1 MSLNQ
6 NLKSMAINVATIALA
21 IAIGLP
27 LGSMLMRQFNPGAAP
42 PTPIA
47 LASDTANLVFKDTST
62 DLVLFASTTCEY
74 CKAGI
79 QFLDKSGANYKVYF
93 IDQDAQAKKTYES
106 MQTKGVPVL
115 ISKQQYIIGFSEDVW
130 GRFLGK
136 ADSKSSEVGA
146 KGS

>member
-1 MSLNQ
+1 MSLKE

-27 LGSMLMRQFNPGAAP
+27 LGIALMRQFNPDAAP

-47 LASDTANLVFKDTST
+47 LAGDTANLVFNDTST
-62 DLVLFASTTCEY
+62 DLVLFASTTCEF

-93 IDQDAQAKKTYES
+93 IDQDAQAKKTYEA

-130 GRFLGK
+130 ARFLGK
-136 ADSKSSEVGA
+136 TDAKSPEVGA